1 MYTKKSFEN
10 YPLFKDIIKRYG
22 MGNLLDP
29 LTKTIL
35 RGHMMT
41 YVDKLI
47 SEKKPFSLIIIDID
61 NFKQMNDNYGHQ
73 VGDLI
78 LQETANNIIDAVGD
92 NGLVG
97 RYGGDEFIIVDKVH
111 TDYDSMH
118 AFLVDLYMKE
128 ENRVFRTDLK
138 IDQLQ
143 IFITGTIGAA
153 NFPNDATDYDDLFNK
168 ADKALYRGK
177 MKGRNCFIIY
187 LAAKHANILIE
198 PNKEKLYSSMEM
210 LSRVFNIIT
219 VGDDLKKNIKSAIQ
233 YLSSYL
239 MIDHICVQSTNKIC
253 VEQVHSLSVMKEFE
267 YIDNDLICR
276 EMNSSGLFFLNAR
289 KSLMQTGS
297 TTLHALLKSQQIYS
311 FLGVK
316 IEINNKNFGIL
327 RADSTNIKTWQS
339 SEMDLFVVAAKL
351 IAVLLDKA
359 NTTLDELFE

>member
-1 MYTKKSFEN
+1 MNNEKLQSLEFFQN
-10 YPLFKDIIKRYG
+10 QDLQFAFDG
-22 MGNLLDP
+22 
-29 LTKTIL
+29 LTKVLNREMISSYL
-35 RGHMMT
+35 S
-41 YVDKLI
+41 YLI
-47 SEKKPFSLIIIDID
+47 QNKKTFTVCLCDVD
-61 NFKQMNDNYGHQ
+61 NFKSVNDNYGHML
-73 VGDLI
+73 GDEI
-78 LQETANNIIDAVGD
+78 LQILAATIEETVG
-92 NGLVG
+92 NKGVVG
-97 RYGGDEFIIVDKVH
+97 RYGGDEFMIILDGITEYNDVWAVCHKINV
-111 TDYDSMH
+111 TAGRLKYEK
-118 AFLVDLYMKE
+118 AE
-128 ENRVFRTDLK
+128 ELNVTLTTGIARYPIDGQTYEELLSKANR
-138 IDQLQ
+138 
-143 IFITGTIGAA
+143 
-153 NFPNDATDYDDLFNK
+153 
-168 ADKALYRGK
+168 ALYRGK

>member
-1 MYTKKSFEN
+1 MNNEKLQSLEFFQN
-10 YPLFKDIIKRYG
+10 QDLQFAFDG
-22 MGNLLDP
+22 
-29 LTKTIL
+29 LTKVLNREMISSYL
-35 RGHMMT
+35 S
-41 YVDKLI
+41 YLI
-47 SEKKPFSLIIIDID
+47 QNKKTFTVCLCDVD
-61 NFKQMNDNYGHQ
+61 NFKSVNDNYGHML
-73 VGDLI
+73 GDEI
-78 LQETANNIIDAVGD
+78 LQILAATIEETVG
-92 NGLVG
+92 NKGVVG
-97 RYGGDEFIIVDKVH
+97 RYGGDEFMIILDGITEYNDVWEVCHKINV
-111 TDYDSMH
+111 TAGRLKYEK
-118 AFLVDLYMKE
+118 AE
-128 ENRVFRTDLK
+128 ELNVTLTTGIARYPIDGQTYEELLSKANR
-138 IDQLQ
+138 
-143 IFITGTIGAA
+143 
-153 NFPNDATDYDDLFNK
+153 
-168 ADKALYRGK
+168 ALYRGK